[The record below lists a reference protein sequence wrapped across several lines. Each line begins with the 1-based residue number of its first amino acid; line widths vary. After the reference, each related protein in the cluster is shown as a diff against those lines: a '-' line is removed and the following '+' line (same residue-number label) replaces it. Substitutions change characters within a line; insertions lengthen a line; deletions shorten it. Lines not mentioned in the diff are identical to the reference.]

1 MTFFYSCAA
10 SSASHY
16 VFLSIWSIWEMCA
29 FGRRGLRDSNLELDR
44 ERCGCTKPQCYI
56 NKDYFKVIQ
65 SWPNRAQESPPL
77 ISKSVLLN
85 SRQLT
90 VMFSNFM
97 FSTSSRSEF
106 LCHSLRSNKKAS
118 AIVIALFKKE

>member
-90 VMFSNFM
+90 DVFKLHVFYKQQVRISMPF
-97 FSTSSRSEF
+97 TSQQQESIRY
-106 LCHSLRSNKKAS
+106 CYC
-118 AIVIALFKKE
+118 VI